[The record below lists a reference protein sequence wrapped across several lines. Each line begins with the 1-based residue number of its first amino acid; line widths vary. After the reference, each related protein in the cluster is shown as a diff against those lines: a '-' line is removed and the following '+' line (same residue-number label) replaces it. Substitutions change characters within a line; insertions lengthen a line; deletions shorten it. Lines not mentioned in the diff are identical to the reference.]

1 LTHALDAHRVAHEAA
16 IARGRDE
23 PRVIEFLQVKRH
35 ARRTDANVLR
45 DLAGWNA
52 GRTGTN
58 EQPENPKPVLVSEG
72 REGGDDLSFI
82 HITTIQELL

>member
-1 LTHALDAHRVAHEAA
+1 
-16 IARGRDE
+16 
-23 PRVIEFLQVKRH
+23 VKRH
-35 ARRTDANVLR
+35 ARRADANVLR

-82 HITTIQELL
+82 HITIIQELL

>member
-1 LTHALDAHRVAHEAA
+1 
-16 IARGRDE
+16 
-23 PRVIEFLQVKRH
+23 
-35 ARRTDANVLR
+35 VLR